1 MTFEQYLATL
11 IVASALACAAASL
24 FAIVVALHA
33 FMEDAEAR
41 ERRRRGARLEAGMDG
56 VDSARS
62 EDADRA
68 AALRVFR
75 ETGWMAAPRT
85 RRGR

>member
-1 MTFEQYLATL
+1 MTLEQYLATL

-41 ERRRRGARLEAGMDG
+41 ERSRRGARLDAGMDG

-68 AALRVFR
+68 ASLRVFR
-75 ETGWMAAPRT
+75 GDRWVSANEWG
-85 RRGR
+85 RGR

>member
-41 ERRRRGARLEAGMDG
+41 ERSRRGARLEAGMDG
-56 VDSARS
+56 VEETRVEDTARVFP
-62 EDADRA
+62 
-68 AALRVFR
+68 LRVFR
-75 ETGWMAAPRT
+75 GGGWVSANEWG
-85 RRGR
+85 RR